1 MSNSKT
7 WFVTGASQGLGL
19 ALVQHLL
26 QAGHRVAAT
35 SRHPDNLIQVLG
47 NASSDA
53 FLPLHMDLGNEASV
67 QQAIEQTIN
76 TFGGLDVVVNN
87 AGYGI
92 GGSVEELT
100 DAETRQSFD
109 VNVFGLLNVIRHT
122 LPHMR
127 AARAG
132 HIINISSIAALA
144 GATGWS
150 VYSATKAAVSALSE
164 GLAQDVSP
172 FGIRV
177 TTVEPG
183 GFRTNFL
190 TPESLVFAAQPL
202 AEYQTVRDTHAR
214 YLALNGVQA
223 GDPAKAAVAIEQLA
237 AEPTPPVHL
246 LLGQDAYR
254 RATQQLHTRL
264 QETETWKPLTVST
277 DFAQ

>member
-1 MSNSKT
+1 MSNSKI

-35 SRHPDNLIQVLG
+35 SRHPAALVELLG
-47 NASSDA
+47 PASKA
-53 FLPLHMDLGNEASV
+53 FLPLHMDLSSEVSV
-67 QQAIEQTIN
+67 QEAIEQTIN
-76 TFGGLDVVVNN
+76 TFGRLDVVVNN

-100 DAETRQSFD
+100 DAETRQSFE
-109 VNVFGLLNVIRHT
+109 VNVFGVLRVIRHA

-127 AARAG
+127 AAHAG

-144 GATGWS
+144 GTAGWS
-150 VYSATKAAVSALSE
+150 VYSATKAAVSAMSE
-164 GLAQDVSP
+164 GLAQDVAS

-177 TTVEPG
+177 TAVEPG

-202 AEYQTVRDTHAR
+202 AAYQTVRDTHAR
-214 YLALNGVQA
+214 YLALNGSQA

-246 LLGQDAYR
+246 LLGQDAFR
-254 RATQQLHTRL
+254 RATQQLQGRL
-264 QETETWKPLTVST
+264 QETETWKTVTVST